1 MDYRLYLMRCGRIRD
16 AVDIHAA
23 DDAAAL
29 RTAEQKAAGFMAE
42 LWCQSRRVATLLSAS
57 AA

>member
-1 MDYRLYLMRCGRIRD
+1 MDYRLYLLRGGRIRD
-16 AVDIHAA
+16 AVDIHAS

-29 RTAEQKAAGFMAE
+29 TKARQKAGSLAAE
-42 LWCQSRRVATLLSAS
+42 LWCRERRVATLGVS

>member
-1 MDYRLYLMRCGRIRD
+1 MDYRLYFLRGGRIRD

-23 DDAAAL
+23 NDADAL
-29 RTAEQKAAGFMAE
+29 CTAEQQAGEDSAE
-42 LWCQSRRVATLLSAS
+42 LWCAGRRVATLLGAN

>member
-1 MDYRLYLMRCGRIRD
+1 MDYRLYFLRGGRIRD

-29 RTAEQKAAGFMAE
+29 RKAEQKAGAVAAE
-42 LWCQSRRVATLLSAS
+42 LWCANRRVATLAGVS

>member
-1 MDYRLYLMRCGRIRD
+1 VDYRLYLLRGGRIRD

-23 DDAAAL
+23 DDDAAL
-29 RTAEQKAAGFMAE
+29 RQAEKEAGSIAAE
-42 LWCQSRRVATLLSAS
+42 LWCGDRRVANLIGRE

>member
-1 MDYRLYLMRCGRIRD
+1 MDYRLYLLRGGRIRD
-16 AVDIHAA
+16 AVDIRAA

-29 RTAEQKAAGFMAE
+29 KGAERKARGSAAE
-42 LWCQSRRVATLLSAS
+42 LWCQGRLVAVLSAAS